1 MACRPTW
8 SCRKH
13 IISTVNVSPGV
24 LTLPLSCRG
33 PGRPH
38 DHDRDS
44 SHPSGDFQGSRQS
57 PGDAQDLPYQTAGVP
72 EQSPL
77 GRSPS
82 NRTYSSANH
91 LLNFQSY
98 SNDHYSRG
106 GRGGHEGRGRGG
118 YRRPAAKPMPYN
130 RNKFLQANFRFLVS
144 DAGNL
149 KKHEADADLMLDWD
163 DVVQARPFPQLPD
176 LAWMLKSH
184 RSHVTVMHAV
194 AYRPF

>member
-1 MACRPTW
+1 
-8 SCRKH
+8 
-13 IISTVNVSPGV
+13 
-24 LTLPLSCRG
+24 
-33 PGRPH
+33 
-38 DHDRDS
+38 
-44 SHPSGDFQGSRQS
+44 
-57 PGDAQDLPYQTAGVP
+57 
-72 EQSPL
+72 
-77 GRSPS
+77 
-82 NRTYSSANH
+82 
-91 LLNFQSY
+91 
-98 SNDHYSRG
+98 
-106 GRGGHEGRGRGG
+106 
-118 YRRPAAKPMPYN
+118 MPYN